1 MSTDGDEAKVE
12 ASKASF
18 KLTLIE
24 TVAADPL
31 LQPSDLSL
39 TVAYLAF
46 LTWPARKVWLTTTAA
61 RARTGLSERQ
71 IATSRARL
79 LDRKYLVDTET
90 KKGFSQVFRVD
101 NPRAEEMRDHV
112 VYTVENL
119 KEQMAARQADR
130 RRLARIVPAEIAETD
145 ETMSHAPSACD
156 VPAAIAEEIP
166 PYTPQDMAMKEEES
180 LECGADLSKGY
191 ATRDDD
197 QHVPFPAPASED
209 DLAAMM
215 STLFADCRLS
225 ALTMSRMRKLLA
237 EGRLTPAIVQGQRS
251 VAA

>member
-1 MSTDGDEAKVE
+1 MSTEGDEAKAE

-24 TVAADPL
+24 TIAADPL

-90 KKGFSQVFRVD
+90 KKGFSQVFRVE
-101 NPRAEEMRDHV
+101 NPRADEMRDHV
-112 VYTVENL
+112 ALMVEHL
-119 KEQMAARQADR
+119 REEMAFKQADR
-130 RRLARIVPAEIAETD
+130 RRLATLSPQKLQRQKGECHPQNAG
-145 ETMSHAPSACD
+145 D
-156 VPAAIAEEIP
+156 VSAAIAEEFP
-166 PYTPQDMAMKEEES
+166 SYTPQDIAMKEEEPF
-180 LECGADLSKGY
+180 EGGADPSKGY

-209 DLAAMM
+209 DLAEMM
-215 STLFADCRLS
+215 STLFADCQLS

-237 EGRLTPAIVQGQRS
+237 EGRLTPAIVNGQRS
-251 VAA
+251 AAA